1 MTKECI
7 IYDFETLSQKPTGV
21 VVCTAALRF
30 NENRYL
36 SDNPYVYQELVDSSE
51 FIKFSIREQVEM
63 YGRGIQRSVIEWWKN
78 QPKDAQ
84 QLLEPSDVDR
94 PLADIIPFFENLIG
108 DSSQIDKVYT
118 RGNNFDPIFM
128 DSILENLNS
137 KSLYG
142 WWLIRDTRSMIEGLS
157 FGANIHNKFMVP
169 GLDDQFIAHDPRHDI
184 AMDVMRMQHIVRL
197 LNDPEV

>member
-1 MTKECI
+1 MSKDCI
-7 IYDFETLSQKPTGV
+7 IYDFETLSQKPSGV
-21 VVCTAALRF
+21 VVCAAALRF

-36 SDNPYVYQELVDSSE
+36 SDDPYVYQELVDSSK
-51 FIKFSIREQVEM
+51 FIKFSIREQVEI
-63 YGRGIQRSVIEWWKN
+63 YGRGIQKSVIEWWKDR
-78 QPKDAQ
+78 PKDAQ
-84 QLLEPSDVDR
+84 QLIEPSDDDR

-142 WWLIRDTRSMIEGLS
+142 WWLVRDTRSMIDGLS
-157 FGANIHNKFMVP
+157 FGANINNKFIVP
-169 GLDDQFIAHDPRHDI
+169 GLADQFIAHDPQHDV
-184 AMDVMRMQHIVRL
+184 AMDVMRMQYIVGI
-197 LNDPEV
+197 LNDLEM